1 MPPESQISRAGLFAA
16 FGFFPAVA
24 QLRAQQDP
32 ATFSTGVKVV
42 NLFANVRNKQGAIV
56 RDLTKDDFQLDE
68 EGRPQTIRYFSQE
81 SDLPLTLG
89 LMVDT
94 SGSQRNL
101 IEPERA
107 ASCRFF
113 DQVMRPEKD
122 VAFVIHFD

>member
-1 MPPESQISRAGLFAA
+1 MPLEAQISRRRLLAALGLIPVAA
-16 FGFFPAVA
+16 R
-24 QLRAQQDP
+24 LRAQQDP

-42 NLFANVRNKQGAIV
+42 KLFANVRNKQGAIV

-89 LMVDT
+89 LMVYT

-101 IEPERA
+101 IEQERA
-107 ASCRFF
+107 ASYRFF
-113 DQVMRPEKD
+113 E
-122 VAFVIHFD
+122 